1 MKQFNSFL
9 RVATGADVDSFIF
22 DKDAFMIYHNM
33 VITILSNA
41 TLHNQ
46 LAVKHYQQDLPKSQ
60 KHPDHYKKVELKCS
74 F

>member
-1 MKQFNSFL
+1 MKLFNSFL
-9 RVATGADVDSFIF
+9 RVATGSDVDSFIF

-33 VITILSNA
+33 VITILSNS

-46 LAVKHYQQDLPKSQ
+46 LAVKHYEQDLPKSE